1 MEARVKSHN
10 SVLRALDVE
19 WESNLEAIK
28 ARLDQFEGGRRNL
41 MIEGGAC
48 WASFLFRTE
57 SVRIQPGNQEQS

>member
-28 ARLDQFEGGRRNL
+28 ARLDQFEGGRRN
-41 MIEGGAC
+41 
-48 WASFLFRTE
+48 
-57 SVRIQPGNQEQS
+57 Q